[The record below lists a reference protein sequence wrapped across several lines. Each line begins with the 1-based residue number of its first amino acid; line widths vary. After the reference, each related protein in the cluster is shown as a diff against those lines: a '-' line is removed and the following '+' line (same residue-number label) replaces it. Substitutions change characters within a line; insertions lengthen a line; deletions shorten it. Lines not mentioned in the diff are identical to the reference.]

1 MVTLA
6 TQAAISQLH
15 QLPDRI
21 SMSNTAP
28 QTATLDPAPLSWAPP
43 GTTDSFAIYGLIALL
58 LVIFLVIY
66 LYAVF
71 DRYAERK
78 GELSPLRTTV
88 PTMLTVG
95 LAYDLLPPLEGVSV
109 FLPLSL
115 VAAAAAR
122 DLVLWMS
129 ESREQ

>member
-1 MVTLA
+1 
-6 TQAAISQLH
+6 
-15 QLPDRI
+15 
-21 SMSNTAP
+21 MSTTET
-28 QTATLDPAPLSWAPP
+28 QTAAPDPAPLSWVDP
-43 GTTDSFAIYGLIALL
+43 GTTDTFAIYGLIALL
-58 LVIFLVIY
+58 LVVFLVIY

-95 LAYDLLPPLEGVSV
+95 LAYDLLPPLEGVSI

-115 VAAAAAR
+115 IAAAAAR
-122 DLVLWMS
+122 DLVLWMA
-129 ESREQ
+129 ESRRTSGD